1 MTNSSARSRRDGVRS
16 ALMLALA
23 TVSSFALNA
32 PAWAQSAPAPADA
45 TEVDYDIPAQPLS
58 SALLR
63 FAEQSGLQV
72 LFAQNDVEGLS
83 SRPLRGRFTPEAA
96 LAELLPSG
104 APRIEIAGDQI
115 VRVGP
120 ARPQYAGDEGD
131 TGSEEI
137 VVTGTRIRGAA
148 PAGANVLGLDRAD
161 IEESGRGTLQDVL
174 QTLPQVS
181 LGSQSELT
189 QLNSTAPGRNLSL
202 GSSVDLR
209 GLGADATLTLLDGRR
224 LAPAGLGNFV
234 DISAIPLAAI
244 ERVEILADGASATY
258 GADAVGGV
266 VNIILRRDLDGAETT
281 ARFGGGDGFD
291 EVAFSH
297 TLGATWSGGSL
308 IAGYEYRDRTSL
320 SAAERDYAASS
331 DLRPFGGTDFSRTNA
346 NPGNIIR
353 VGATPVTYAIPAGQ
367 DGTTLTMADL
377 LPGQVNRQN
386 NNEGNFLLPAQES
399 HSAFLTL
406 RQQLSPRIE
415 LFFDA
420 LASTRDAHAERPQ
433 LATTIQVPETN
444 YYRQQ
449 AGLFTGQG
457 PLFIGYFF
465 GDDFGPLQIDTS
477 SRTWT
482 TAAGA
487 NIELFSDWSL
497 EAVVSYGAHGDENDT
512 ANTVDVA
519 ALAPALASS
528 NVATA
533 FNPFGDGSNTP
544 DAVLRGV
551 TSSQFVDT
559 DSELVTYALK
569 ADGGLIRLPAGL
581 ARMAIGVEHRREAFS
596 AQQIRISGLGVVTT
610 PRVQDPG
617 RRTTDA
623 YFAELLVPLL
633 DERAPLTDSLTLS
646 LSIRREESSDFGEAT
661 TPKIGLDWRL
671 APDLRL
677 RGTWGTS
684 FRAPQFTQMLTGTA
698 GQIGSVPVSIDPNAT
713 NGSTGLLQILGSNRS
728 LEPEEA
734 ESWTA
739 GFDFT
744 PQWLEGLR
752 FSATYFDIDFANR
765 ISSPGSLLDA
775 FRTPANYAG
784 YFIANPTP
792 QQIADYLA
800 LADTVIGA
808 VPPDG
813 IEVIWDE
820 RLTNLASLRVRGV
833 DLSASYAFDTGFGQ
847 ATVFANAS
855 RLLEFS
861 RSANPALPS
870 VEVLNTI
877 FNPIDWRG
885 RAGVSLA
892 NEHWSGA
899 FALNYANSY
908 RDTLSTPN
916 RDIDAWITYD
926 ARLAYRLSGDD
937 RGGTELA
944 LDVRNLTDEDPPFAN
959 NPLGVGFDTLNASPM
974 GRVIMAQV
982 THRW

>member
-1 MTNSSARSRRDGVRS
+1 
-16 ALMLALA
+16 
-23 TVSSFALNA
+23 
-32 PAWAQSAPAPADA
+32 
-45 TEVDYDIPAQPLS
+45 
-58 SALLR
+58 
-63 FAEQSGLQV
+63 
-72 LFAQNDVEGLS
+72 
-83 SRPLRGRFTPEAA
+83 
-96 LAELLPSG
+96 
-104 APRIEIAGDQI
+104 
-115 VRVGP
+115 
-120 ARPQYAGDEGD
+120 
-131 TGSEEI
+131 
-137 VVTGTRIRGAA
+137 
-148 PAGANVLGLDRAD
+148 
-161 IEESGRGTLQDVL
+161 
-174 QTLPQVS
+174 
-181 LGSQSELT
+181 
-189 QLNSTAPGRNLSL
+189 
-202 GSSVDLR
+202 
-209 GLGADATLTLLDGRR
+209 
-224 LAPAGLGNFV
+224 
-234 DISAIPLAAI
+234 
-244 ERVEILADGASATY
+244 
-258 GADAVGGV
+258 
-266 VNIILRRDLDGAETT
+266 
-281 ARFGGGDGFD
+281 
-291 EVAFSH
+291 
-297 TLGATWSGGSL
+297 
-308 IAGYEYRDRTSL
+308 
-320 SAAERDYAASS
+320 
-331 DLRPFGGTDFSRTNA
+331 
-346 NPGNIIR
+346 
-353 VGATPVTYAIPAGQ
+353 
-367 DGTTLTMADL
+367 
-377 LPGQVNRQN
+377 
-386 NNEGNFLLPAQES
+386 LPAQES

-739 GFDFT
+739 GFDFNGSRACGSRPPIST
-744 PQWLEGLR
+744 SISPTAFPRPVVCSTRSGR
-752 FSATYFDIDFANR
+752 RRTMRA
-765 ISSPGSLLDA
+765 ISSPIRRHSKS
-775 FRTPANYAG
+775 
-784 YFIANPTP
+784 PTTSHWP
-792 QQIADYLA
+792 
-800 LADTVIGA
+800 T
-808 VPPDG
+808 
-813 IEVIWDE
+813 
-820 RLTNLASLRVRGV
+820 R
-833 DLSASYAFDTGFGQ
+833 
-847 ATVFANAS
+847 
-855 RLLEFS
+855 
-861 RSANPALPS
+861 
-870 VEVLNTI
+870 
-877 FNPIDWRG
+877 
-885 RAGVSLA
+885 SLA
-892 NEHWSGA
+892 RCRRMGSKSYGTSGSPTWHRCA
-899 FALNYANSY
+899 CA
-908 RDTLSTPN
+908 
-916 RDIDAWITYD
+916 
-926 ARLAYRLSGDD
+926 
-937 RGGTELA
+937 
-944 LDVRNLTDEDPPFAN
+944 
-959 NPLGVGFDTLNASPM
+959 AS
-974 GRVIMAQV
+974 I
-982 THRW
+982 